1 VRLIARR
8 LLQGFVVIFGV
19 TTIVFVV
26 TRLVG
31 DPVRMMLPFEATE
44 EQRRAFAALLGLDRP
59 LLRQYADFVVSLTRF
74 DFGNSLWQDRPA
86 GEIVL
91 ERMPA
96 TLVLV
101 GSAMVLTIVLG
112 VLAGV
117 CAALRPRRI
126 PDRLIT
132 TCSLV
137 GLSMPQ
143 FWLGLLL
150 IIVFAVDLGWL
161 PSSGGESWA
170 HAVLPAVT
178 LALPSVGRL
187 AMLTRVTMIDEL
199 NQTYVRTAQAK
210 GLSGARIVA
219 VHALRNAGN
228 AILTVLG
235 WELIR
240 MLAGYSVVVE
250 TVFAWPGIGFL
261 AVQSIERQDLMLL
274 QAVVFTVAAMV
285 VTINLVIDLAYL
297 AMDPRITTG

>member
-1 VRLIARR
+1 MRLIATR
-8 LLQGFVVIFGV
+8 LLRGLIVIIGV

-59 LLRQYADFVVSLTRF
+59 LLRQYADFVLSLTRF

-86 GEIVL
+86 RDIIL

-101 GSAMVLTIVLG
+101 GLAMALTIVLG
-112 VLAGV
+112 LLAGV
-117 CAALRPRRI
+117 GAALRPGRMT
-126 PDRLIT
+126 DRMIK
-132 TCSLV
+132 TCSLL
-137 GLSMPQ
+137 GLSIPQ

-150 IIVFAVDLGWL
+150 IILFAVQLGWL

-170 HAVLPAVT
+170 HAVLPAIT
-178 LALPSVGRL
+178 LALPSAGRL

-261 AVQSIERQDLMLL
+261 AVQSIERQDLVLL

-285 VTINLVIDLAYL
+285 VTINLVIDLAYR
-297 AMDPRITTG
+297 AIDPRITTG

>member
-1 VRLIARR
+1 VRLIARC
-8 LLQGFVVIFGV
+8 LLRGLVVIFGV

-59 LLRQYADFVVSLTRF
+59 LLRQYAGFVVSLTRF

-117 CAALRPRRI
+117 CAALRPGRG

-150 IIVFAVDLGWL
+150 IIVFAVHLGWL

-170 HAVLPAVT
+170 HVVLPAVT

-261 AVQSIERQDLMLL
+261 AVQSIERQGLVLL

-285 VTINLVIDLAYL
+285 VTINLVIDLAYR
-297 AMDPRITTG
+297 AIDPRITTG